1 MKRPEDLVDGRVNA
15 QVTRQNQVQQFFV
28 RHGLLAAAARVPTL
42 ASHQAKLTLILWRL
56 PGWLGG
62 LCALSCRRYQRSL
75 AIIPGGPR

>member
-1 MKRPEDLVDGRVNA
+1 MKRPEDLVDGTVNA
-15 QVTRQNQVQQFFV
+15 QVTRQNQVQQLFV
-28 RHGLLAAAARVPTL
+28 RHGLLAAAARLPTL
-42 ASHQAKLTLILWRL
+42 ASQQAKLTLILWRL